1 MSKRDKSRLGY
12 GDQVHDGVLSYEN
25 EVLQSVFDRNYMPSR
40 PDREID
46 DSMFTYGPKKS
57 KTSESDTQ
65 TSNFDSCESNSSVE
79 TLESYE
85 SDSDDEYV
93 ILKFKEQEKPSFA
106 FIDTV
111 KQVKTPRETVK
122 EQNIY
127 SPSPKADKRDWNG
140 LISKRLGLGYG
151 FTKKACFCRW
161 HFRYLIRD
169 CDFHKKKMA
178 KQVELNKKK
187 GKGIGQGENRPV
199 WNNVQRLNHQNQF
212 VPTAILT
219 RTGRI
224 PVNIVAIILIGQ
236 AVSTSAA
243 RKVNAFEGKSDEG
256 FLVGYSLNSKAFK
269 KTSMNYQPVRSENQA
284 NKTAGPKEANH
295 SADYFV
301 FQYGPLILLKQSK
314 SSDARMKTEALER
327 MYDKNTEDDLLLKA
341 GARLIAQFLPYG
353 KKAIWDK
360 IRFTEISKDE
370 RGALRIEPLYTSGL
384 CFRIWESVIDQMD
397 VKYPKFPKK
406 VYKVVKALYGLH
418 QALVYW
424 RLISWQCKKQTIM
437 ATSTTEAEYVAAANC
452 CGQHTYTDSR
462 DSLEGTNRSEGNQ
475 VQSSHDSPLLGDHT
489 SEKAEGGLNLEK
501 LLFCALDYLSNGFL
515 LWDTSKDD

>member
-65 TSNFDSCESNSSVE
+65 TSNFDSWKN
-79 TLESYE
+79 L
-85 SDSDDEYV
+85 
-93 ILKFKEQEKPSFA
+93 SFA

-111 KQVKTPRETVK
+111 KHVKTPRETVK
-122 EQNIY
+122 EQNTY

-140 LISKRLGLGYG
+140 LMSKRLGLGYG

-169 CDFHKKKMA
+169 CDFHEKRMA

-187 GKGIGQGENRPV
+187 AV
-199 WNNVQRLNHQNQF
+199 
-212 VPTAILT
+212 LT

-437 ATSTTEAEYVAAANC
+437 ATSTTKAEYVAAANC
-452 CGQHTYTDSR
+452 CGQSILMASLKFVDQHNMVACLEKSEENTEFHQIVDFLSTCSINYALTGSSNIRIINSR

>member
-1 MSKRDKSRLGY
+1 MNYNGKIPIISYIRHFGCHVTILNTIDHLG
-12 GDQVHDGVLSYEN
+12 
-25 EVLQSVFDRNYMPSR
+25 
-40 PDREID
+40 
-46 DSMFTYGPKKS
+46 K
-57 KTSESDTQ
+57 
-65 TSNFDSCESNSSVE
+65 
-79 TLESYE
+79 
-85 SDSDDEYV
+85 
-93 ILKFKEQEKPSFA
+93 
-106 FIDTV
+106 
-111 KQVKTPRETVK
+111 
-122 EQNIY
+122 
-127 SPSPKADKRDWNG
+127 
-140 LISKRLGLGYG
+140 
-151 FTKKACFCRW
+151 
-161 HFRYLIRD
+161 
-169 CDFHKKKMA
+169 
-178 KQVELNKKK
+178 
-187 GKGIGQGENRPV
+187 
-199 WNNVQRLNHQNQF
+199 
-212 VPTAILT
+212 
-219 RTGRI
+219 
-224 PVNIVAIILIGQ
+224 
-236 AVSTSAA
+236 
-243 RKVNAFEGKSDEG
+243 FEGKSDEG

-424 RLISWQCKKQTIM
+424 RLISWQYKKQTIM

-452 CGQHTYTDSR
+452 CGQKNPVFHSKTKHIEIRHHFIRDAYEKKLIQVLKIHTNDNVGDLLTKAFDVSGWILVDYLEFIISFGMRIEGYIWMVLLLGLGKKMLFGLSILMASLKFVDQHNMVACLEKSEENTEFHQIVDFLSTCSINYALTGSSNIRIINSR